1 MKTLLIAAFLV
12 VGLGAVSPGIS
23 FAEEGGEDFDAC
35 SVNDE
40 CQNSKI
46 DAAIAEQ
53 EREREKEEADRK
65 IAQEDEHRA
74 PQE

>member
-1 MKTLLIAAFLV
+1 MKTFLIATLV
-12 VGLGAVSPGIS
+12 VMGIGAASPGIS

-53 EREREKEEADRK
+53 EREKEREEADRR
-65 IAQEDEHRA
+65 IAQEDEDRA
-74 PQE
+74 P